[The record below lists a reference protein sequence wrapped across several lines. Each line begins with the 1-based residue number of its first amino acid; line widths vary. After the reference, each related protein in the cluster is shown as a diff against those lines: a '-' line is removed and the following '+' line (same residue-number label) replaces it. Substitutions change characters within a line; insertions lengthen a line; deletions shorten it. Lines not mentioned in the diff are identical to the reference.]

1 MEIVVTTTL
10 SSARAFSSSGS
21 PSPAPS
27 SSIPRRLLADER
39 TGALNS
45 RTSVDIMGL
54 FESLAPDPGI
64 AVVIVNDRGIASR
77 ARRQSAL
84 RDGHLVVETPDLHLT
99 EGA

>member
-45 RTSVDIMGL
+45 RTSDDIMGL
-54 FESLAPDPGI
+54 FESLTASGI
-64 AVVIVNDRGIASR
+64 AVVIVNDRDIASR

-84 RDGHLVVETPDLHLT
+84 RDGHLIVDTPALHLT